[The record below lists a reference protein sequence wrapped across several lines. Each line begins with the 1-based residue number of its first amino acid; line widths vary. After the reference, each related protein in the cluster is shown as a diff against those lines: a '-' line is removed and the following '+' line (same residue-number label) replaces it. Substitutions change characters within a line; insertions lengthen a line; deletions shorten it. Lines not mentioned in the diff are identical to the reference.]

1 MGCCRPREWHEESE
15 LVNVFDLSDV
25 AAAFPEFTL
34 TPPHPEPGGSKSVFR
49 VSSREHADLVLK
61 IYIQPLDPD
70 ESTGSDGL
78 SPGQRERIIREIET
92 IREIDHP
99 NIVRIID
106 GPDIRQIGRNHFI
119 SYTEP
124 RYPVM
129 LEERLDAGVLAPA
142 DCERL
147 AQDLLAAEAAL
158 EAIDRAHR
166 DIKPSN
172 IALDQDGSAVLLDF
186 GSVLYL
192 GSQRDRIT
200 EPGYL
205 GPRTR
210 MFSAPEQFTQDPEDT
225 RTDLYQIGLTLYLAA
240 TGIHPFFEPGEL
252 ARDVPDDE
260 LGERIQ
266 NGPDEAR
273 LMSAGAPIGLVRL
286 VMRCL
291 RPQPYRRYASVE
303 QAVRSLAGE

>member
-1 MGCCRPREWHEESE
+1 MLNLLDP
-15 LVNVFDLSDV
+15 SDV

-34 TPPHPEPGGSKSVFR
+34 TPPHPQAGGSKSVFR
-49 VSSREHADLVLK
+49 VKSGDDADLVLK
-61 IYIQPLDPD
+61 IYTQPLDPD
-70 ESTGSDGL
+70 ESTGYEGL

-92 IREIDHP
+92 IRAINHP
-99 NIVRIID
+99 NVVRIID
-106 GPDIRQIGRNHFI
+106 RPAVRQIGKNHFI
-119 SYTEP
+119 AYTEP
-124 RYPVM
+124 CYPM
-129 LEERLDAGVLAPA
+129 TLEKRLETGPLAPP

-147 AQDLLAAEAAL
+147 AQELLAAEAAI

-172 IALDQDGSAVLLDF
+172 IAFEKGGCAVLLDF

-192 GSQRDRIT
+192 GSQSDRIT

-210 MFSAPEQFTQDPEDT
+210 MFSAPEQFSPGPEDT
-225 RTDLYQIGLTLYLAA
+225 RTDMYQIGLTLYLAA
-240 TGIHPFFEPGEL
+240 TGEHPFFQPGEVP
-252 ARDVPDDE
+252 RDIPDDE

-266 NGPDEAR
+266 NGPDEPR
-273 LMSAGAPIGLVRL
+273 LMATGVPIGFVRL
-286 VMRCL
+286 VIRCL

-303 QAVRSLAGE
+303 QAVRSLAAG